1 MKKVVRKAGHYLALA
16 ATLVV
21 FLISC
26 ANPVADMSSSA
37 ALGEAAARAT
47 VTPTQTSSYTLSA
60 GQTINAGTVSFTKDA
75 SNLYITYATNGNYL
89 IQTTHVW
96 VGADPSAVPQNK
108 NGIPVPGQFKT
119 PGTGNFGSEVNYS
132 PTVSTATITVPL
144 TWPAGTTLTIYAHA
158 SLLGATASIANQT
171 GFGGDIGVNIADNGR
186 WYYYI
191 TGFDPR
197 GVPDVPAAVAPTT
210 TTTVP
215 ATTTTLPPVV
225 YYTLS
230 GTVFHDANN
239 DGALNGSETG
249 LSGVTLT
256 LNGGA
261 TAVSGPDGSYTFSGL
276 LPGAYTVTS
285 GGKTGYFATPYD
297 TPVESRSATIAAAS
311 VSGLNFGLSYESIS
325 GFAFKDTNADGVKAA
340 SELGIGGVAVSLS
353 GAASASASTG
363 FDGSY
368 LFDHLKG
375 GSASYSVAAGNVPGE
390 FHTPYLA
397 PVTSWTGAASASNV
411 NFGYSHETVTGVIF
425 YDANKSDSYQS
436 GEPLLGG
443 FTVRLSNGA
452 STTSAADG
460 SYIFDNLPGATTYTV
475 SVDDRAGFVHSV
487 AASRSVAPANS
498 LPGIVN
504 LGFATDYS
512 WINGK
517 LANGFTIGYWKTNL
531 DKAIAGKT
539 AGTQVTKAA
548 LLGYVD
554 QLSNFALWPLNP
566 ATMQAAS
573 DILSKTGSLPTD
585 LLAKQLMGSE
595 FNYVSGAYI
604 GGNALATSFFLYDGE
619 YMLANAGSFGSA
631 QLLAQK
637 DKYDAYNNSHGGAVI
652 F

>member
-1 MKKVVRKAGHYLALA
+1 MKKVVHKAGHYLALA
-16 ATLVV
+16 TTLVV

-47 VTPTQTSSYTLSA
+47 VAPTQTSSYTLWA
-60 GQTINAGTVSFTKDA
+60 GQHINAGTVSFAKDA
-75 SNLYITYATNGNYL
+75 SNLYITYATSSDYL

-96 VGADPSAVPQNK
+96 VGTDPSAVPQNK

-119 PGTGNFGSEVNYS
+119 PGTGNFGSEVNYD

-144 TWPAGTTLTIYAHA
+144 TWPAGTKLAIYAHA
-158 SLLGATASIANQT
+158 ALVGATPSIAGQT

-191 TGFDPR
+191 DGLDPR
-197 GVPDVPAAVAPTT
+197 GVPDLPTT

-215 ATTTTLPPVV
+215 VATTTTTTIPNIV
-225 YYTLS
+225 YYSLS
-230 GTVFHDANN
+230 GTVFHDLNS
-239 DGALNGSETG
+239 DGVLNGSETG

-261 TAVSGPDGSYTFSGL
+261 SAVSGTDGTYTFTGL

-285 GGKTGYFATPYD
+285 GGKAGYFATPYD
-297 TPVESRSATIAAAS
+297 TPVESKSATIAASS

-340 SELGIGGVAVSLS
+340 SDSGIGGVAIGLS
-353 GAASASASTG
+353 GAASASATTG
-363 FDGSY
+363 SDGSY

-375 GSASYSVAAGNVPGE
+375 GSASYTVASGNVSGE

-397 PVTSWTGAASASNV
+397 PVTSWTGTASAANV

-425 YDANKSDSYQS
+425 YDANKNDGYLS

-452 STTSAADG
+452 SATSAADG
-460 SYIFDNLPGATTYTV
+460 SYTFDNLPGATTYTV

-487 AASRSVAPANS
+487 AASRGVAPANS
-498 LPGIVN
+498 VPGVVN
-504 LGFATDYS
+504 LGFAVDYS

-531 DKAIAGKT
+531 DKAIANKT
-539 AGTQVTKAA
+539 NGIQVSKAA
-548 LLGYVD
+548 LQGYVD
-554 QLSNFALWPLNP
+554 QLSGFALWPLNP
-566 ATMQAAS
+566 ATLQAAS

-595 FNYVSGAYI
+595 FNYASGAYI
-604 GGNALATSFFLYDGE
+604 GGNALATSFFLFDGE